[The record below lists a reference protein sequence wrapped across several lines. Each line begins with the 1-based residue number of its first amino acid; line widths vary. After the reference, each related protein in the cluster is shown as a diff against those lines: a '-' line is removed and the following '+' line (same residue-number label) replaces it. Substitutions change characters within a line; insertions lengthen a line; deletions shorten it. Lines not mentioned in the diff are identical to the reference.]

1 MWAIDF
7 LWILGMTSKKTLV
20 RADSTLA
27 ESAGRGPPRDCSDL
41 AALFAAI
48 PDWRATRTILAW
60 ALWCFSFSRNFLYW
74 AGAGSIGVCR
84 SKLAVEQV

>member
-7 LWILGMTSKKTLV
+7 LSILGMTSKKTLV

-41 AALFAAI
+41 ATLLCRPHQTRGHLGQCLRGRCVFLVLPAIFFTWLALV
-48 PDWRATRTILAW
+48 P
-60 ALWCFSFSRNFLYW
+60 
-74 AGAGSIGVCR
+74 IGVYLCGM
-84 SKLAVEQV
+84 